1 MPSIKDDLYNL
12 IFRDLQH
19 KSLTNLTDEEVQL
32 FFDTWVNTGV
42 SGTSDVPEELPQG
55 VMYYDEE
62 ANKLY
67 IGRSDGTVQQLIAL
81 DDILK
86 AENYNDDEMI
96 IKKTV
101 TGIEQ
106 WSSITKADVRGFRRY
121 AGLISQYYD
130 EDAELWKFTSPQL
143 IENTIGTT
151 ITGTGG
157 LRRVSTG
164 VYTLTFTSAVMPNIY
179 KVALQPAIMLD
190 TFGDHIAGFL
200 SGMYGNNTT
209 SQIEFRVYN
218 FANVLTDVLL
228 NVTPFEVIY
237 TP

>member
-12 IFRDLQH
+12 IFNQLQH

-42 SGTSDVPEELPQG
+42 SGTSDVPDELPQG

-62 ANKLY
+62 AKVLY
-67 IGRSDGTVQQLIAL
+67 IGQTDGSVQQLIAL
-81 DDILK
+81 DDILR

-96 IKKTV
+96 IKGTES
-101 TGIEQ
+101 GIEV
-106 WSSITKADVRGFRRY
+106 WKSITKADVRGFRRY
-121 AGLISQYYD
+121 AGLVSQYYD
-130 EDAELWKFTSPQL
+130 EDLSEWKFAAPQL

-151 ITGTGG
+151 IAGTGG
-157 LRRVSTG
+157 FRRVSTG
-164 VYTLTFTSAVMPNIY
+164 VYTLTFTTAVMPNIY
-179 KVALQPAIMLD
+179 KVALQSAIILD

-218 FANVLTDVLL
+218 FANNLTDGLL